1 MIKPETFTSLR
12 HMLNRELFV
21 WSALSFHPH
30 ILHLQD
36 VLQSSTRLYF
46 ITGEFVCWQA
56 GTGTCQG
63 RQAGIGMF
71 LCLPCCTRAPSMT
84 A

>member
-46 ITGEFVCWQA
+46 ITGGFVCRRA
-56 GTGTCQG
+56 GIGTCHSAG
-63 RQAGIGMF
+63 RQA
-71 LCLPCCTRAPSMT
+71 
-84 A
+84 